1 MDKWTRE
8 RRKAKEQL
16 NVTFHHEKDFTG
28 LSSNKIMSPTQVPR
42 SPWLTASC
50 TFIRQCDT
58 KPQGLLSDRVS
69 SRKLAILIP
78 LFMSSTEKKSWS
90 DGTLQQC
97 HLHPLITGWTWD
109 ISCFVRCLRFALA
122 EQSCCL
128 LYDIAPLP
136 VPGSWD
142 CRIGFMYPILHCPA
156 WHAFAVLLPSR
167 GSCVCGAEKSQ
178 GDGRRIHRLT
188 LFVWIFFLF
197 L

>member
-1 MDKWTRE
+1 MNKGK
-8 RRKAKEQL
+8 RRKAMEQL

-97 HLHPLITGWTWD
+97 HLHPLVAGRTRD
-109 ISCFVRCLRFALA
+109 ISCFVRCQSRAAACCTAQPQFLGAGDAAWLSRVLSCSAL
-122 EQSCCL
+122 CL
-128 LYDIAPLP
+128 LSCFC
-136 VPGSWD
+136 PGEAVYVLQKNP
-142 CRIGFMYPILHCPA
+142 REMVGGFA
-156 WHAFAVLLPSR
+156 
-167 GSCVCGAEKSQ
+167 G
-178 GDGRRIHRLT
+178 
-188 LFVWIFFLF
+188 
-197 L
+197 